1 MRTAITTYTMLALA
15 LAGCAKSTPDVVLPP
30 ECRNFQL
37 AIEDESVNIGR
48 HFESAFDALRAI
60 TNSDQRAACYVRWV
74 DELCKLDVRNLD
86 YIRQAYCIRE
96 VLEATR
102 DGEHMVD
109 EYHLPDFW
117 MDIAID
123 SKLKGLSWGR
133 KQIDRLKPTMTIG
146 SSYDYGKRFENTEW
160 NSTEHSRWKYCY
172 GAAWGSYRNSLAH
185 IEGTH
190 FFDDLCRGR
199 AVSAAAK
206 ERAMKKIEKFLGRKM
221 RNEEERYRANE
232 AADKTE
238 KEAVERNEVGP
249 DFKKL
254 RQAGGSS
261 K

>member
-48 HFESAFDALRAI
+48 HFEVAFDALRAI

-221 RNEEERYRANE
+221 RNEEERYRANK
-232 AADKTE
+232 AADNTE

>member
-15 LAGCAKSTPDVVLPP
+15 IAGCAKSTPDVVLPP

-48 HFESAFDALRAI
+48 HFEAAFDALRAI

-185 IEGTH
+185 IEGML
-190 FFDDLCRGR
+190 FDSLCRGR
-199 AVSAAAK
+199 AVSAAAREK
-206 ERAMKKIEKFLGRKM
+206 AEKKIEKFLGRKM

-232 AADKTE
+232 EADKTE

-254 RQAGGSS
+254 RSAGGSS

>member
-1 MRTAITTYTMLALA
+1 MLALA

-48 HFESAFDALRAI
+48 HFEAAFDALRAI

>member
-1 MRTAITTYTMLALA
+1 MLALA

-48 HFESAFDALRAI
+48 HFEAAFDALRAI

-221 RNEEERYRANE
+221 RNEEERYRANK
-232 AADKTE
+232 AADNTE

-254 RQAGGSS
+254 RPAGGSS

>member
-1 MRTAITTYTMLALA
+1 MRTAITAYTMIALA
-15 LAGCAKSTPDVVLPP
+15 IAGCAKSTPDVVLPP
-30 ECRNFQL
+30 ECRNFQS

-48 HFESAFDALRAI
+48 RFEAAFDALRAI

-96 VLEATR
+96 VLESTR
-102 DGEHMVD
+102 RGDWMVD
-109 EYHLPDFW
+109 EYHLPDAW
-117 MDIAID
+117 MDITID
-123 SKLKGLSWGR
+123 STLKGLSWGQ
-133 KQIDRLKPTMTIG
+133 KQLDRIKPTMTIG

-160 NSTEHSRWKYCY
+160 NATEHSRWKYCY

-185 IEGTH
+185 IEGML
-190 FFDDLCRGR
+190 FDSLCRGR
-199 AVSAAAK
+199 AVSAAAR
-206 ERAMKKIEKFLGRKM
+206 ENAEKKIEKFLGRKV
-221 RNEEERYRANE
+221 RNEEERYRANK
-232 AADKTE
+232 AADNTE

-254 RQAGGSS
+254 RSAGGSS

>member
-1 MRTAITTYTMLALA
+1 MRTSITTYTMLALA
-15 LAGCAKSTPDVVLPP
+15 LAGCAKSTPEVVLPP

-48 HFESAFDALRAI
+48 HFEAAFNALRAI

-96 VLEATR
+96 VLESTR
-102 DGEHMVD
+102 SGAFMVD
-109 EYHLPDFW
+109 EYHLPDAW
-117 MDIAID
+117 MDITID
-123 SKLKGLSWGR
+123 SALKGLSWGQ
-133 KQIDRLKPTMTIG
+133 KQLDRIKPTMTIG
-146 SSYDYGKRFENTEW
+146 SSYDYGKHFENTEW

-185 IEGTH
+185 IEGGH
-190 FFDDLCRGR
+190 FDSLCRGR
-199 AVSAAAK
+199 AVSAEAREKA
-206 ERAMKKIEKFLGRKM
+206 EKKIEKFLGRKM
-221 RNEEERYRANE
+221 RTEEERLRADA
-232 AADKTE
+232 AADKSE
-238 KEAVERNEVGP
+238 KEAVEKNEVGP

-254 RQAGGSS
+254 RSSGGSS